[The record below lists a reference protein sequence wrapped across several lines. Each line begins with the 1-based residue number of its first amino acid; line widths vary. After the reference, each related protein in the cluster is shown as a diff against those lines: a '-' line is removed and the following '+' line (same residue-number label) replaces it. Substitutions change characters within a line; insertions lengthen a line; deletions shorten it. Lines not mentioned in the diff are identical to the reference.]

1 MISRAASGWK
11 KALISRET
19 IVPKIVS
26 DAIKIPSDFKFVFGN
41 LFIITGPAAE
51 KQSEIIVAKSRYG
64 RIGTHQV
71 GFNGGRCKFY
81 MNDKLAKDD
90 SK

>member
-1 MISRAASGWK
+1 MSRAASGGK
-11 KALISRET
+11 KALISKDA

-51 KQSEIIVAKSRYG
+51 KQSEIIVAISWFIRNRLSGISR
-64 RIGTHQV
+64 
-71 GFNGGRCKFY
+71 F
-81 MNDKLAKDD
+81 L
-90 SK
+90 S

>member
-1 MISRAASGWK
+1 MDIT
-11 KALISRET
+11 LISERYDQH
-19 IVPKIVS
+19 K
-26 DAIKIPSDFKFVFGN
+26 
-41 LFIITGPAAE
+41 
-51 KQSEIIVAKSRYG
+51 SEIIVAKSRYG

-71 GFNGGRCKFY
+71 GFNGNRCKFY